1 MKFTEDTLLR
11 HAQFICDQVLSLD
24 NCAGTDDT
32 LLITAPCIRS
42 LMKLSGVTLGK
53 KSAIRPMRRQQKI
66 KTPTWSMATTT
77 KLVSNMFEN
86 IFAGQLAKHNNK
98 VFISPHI
105 TIIIFFIHIVKHF
118 YFFISYLKE
127 GDAVFATTV
136 INLSVVFVLLVKIC
150 RNSEVK
156 ELQNKHALKED
167 VQI

>member
-24 NCAGTDDT
+24 NCAGADDT

-42 LMKLSGVTLGK
+42 LMQLSGVTLGK
-53 KSAIRPMRRQQKI
+53 KSAIRPMKRQQKI

-98 VFISPHI
+98 VFISLHNNY
-105 TIIIFFIHIVKHF
+105 IF
-118 YFFISYLKE
+118 YLY
-127 GDAVFATTV
+127 
-136 INLSVVFVLLVKIC
+136 C
-150 RNSEVK
+150 
-156 ELQNKHALKED
+156 
-167 VQI
+167 

>member
-24 NCAGTDDT
+24 NCAGADDT

-53 KSAIRPMRRQQKI
+53 KSAIRLMKREQKI

-98 VFISPHI
+98 VFIASYYNNY
-105 TIIIFFIHIVKHF
+105 IF
-118 YFFISYLKE
+118 YLYY
-127 GDAVFATTV
+127 
-136 INLSVVFVLLVKIC
+136 C
-150 RNSEVK
+150 
-156 ELQNKHALKED
+156 
-167 VQI
+167 